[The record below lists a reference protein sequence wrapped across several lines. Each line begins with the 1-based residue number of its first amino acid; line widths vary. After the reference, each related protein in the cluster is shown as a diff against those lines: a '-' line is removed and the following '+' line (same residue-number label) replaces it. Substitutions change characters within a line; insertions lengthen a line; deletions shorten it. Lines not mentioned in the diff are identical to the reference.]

1 MAELNVTRDDDET
14 TPGAGM
20 APLGAARPV
29 VDSDHLLP
37 EHTHASSPG
46 VIAHTDDP
54 ELARMQ
60 IEQTRARMSDTIDQ
74 IEGALL
80 RKKEDLQEKMDVMA
94 PVRRKAR
101 ENPWPIIGGVFAAGL
116 LLGLLTGGDDDDDEE
131 KGPQPAVRRF
141 AADFDRERAHG
152 YHWEER
158 AHTWERRARRLMDL
172 ANRQEA
178 ELLALQ
184 GESVPVRKRRGR
196 LFGRGRGRVSQDMDW
211 GAQGY
216 VDTDTSIETDVDV
229 LDVRVQDLGY
239 AQPRREGYAEG
250 YVQPLREGYAEGYAQ
265 PRREGYDGM
274 PLHDADSHPPR
285 DEDLGGGYGGYG
297 RDPLPS
303 PI

>member
-1 MAELNVTRDDDET
+1 MADLNVTRRDDDT
-14 TPGAGM
+14 MPDATLMPGTAEGM
-20 APLGAARPV
+20 S

-46 VIAHTDDP
+46 VIAQVDDP

-60 IEQTRARMSDTIDQ
+60 IEQTRARMSDTIGQ

-80 RKKEDLQEKMDVMA
+80 RKKENIEEKLDVMA

-101 ENPWPIIGGVFAAGL
+101 ENPYPIIGGVFLAGL
-116 LLGLLTGGDDDDDEE
+116 ILGFLTGDSDDDEDE
-131 KGPQPAVRRF
+131 APPAVRRF

-158 AHTWERRARRLMDL
+158 ATTWERRARRLMDV

-178 ELLALQ
+178 ELLEMR
-184 GESVPVRKRRGR
+184 GESVPVPGRRRR
-196 LFGRGRGRVSQDMDW
+196 LFGRGRGRVQQNESW
-211 GAQGY
+211 GAEGY
-216 VDTDTSIETDVDV
+216 VDTDTSMDASVTVD
-229 LDVRVQDLGY
+229 RGY
-239 AQPRREGYAEG
+239 ARPRRD
-250 YVQPLREGYAEGYAQ
+250 
-265 PRREGYDGM
+265 GYDGM
-274 PLHDADSHPPR
+274 PLHDADSYPPR
-285 DEDLGGGYGGYG
+285 DEDGGYG

>member
-1 MAELNVTRDDDET
+1 MADLNVTRGDDET
-14 TPGAGM
+14 MPDASLMAG
-20 APLGAARPV
+20 GT

-37 EHTHASSPG
+37 EHTGAPQPG
-46 VIAHTDDP
+46 VIAQTDDP

-60 IEQTRARMSDTIDQ
+60 IEQTRARMSSTIDQ

-80 RKKEDLQEKMDVMA
+80 RKKKNLEEKLDVMA

-101 ENPWPIIGGVFAAGL
+101 ENPYPIIGGVFLAGL
-116 LLGLLTGGDDDDDEE
+116 VLGLLTGGSDDEDE
-131 KGPQPAVRRF
+131 ETGPRPAVRRF

-158 AHTWERRARRLMDL
+158 ASTWERRARRLMDL

-178 ELLALQ
+178 ELLELR
-184 GESVPVRKRRGR
+184 GESVPLKRGRRG
-196 LFGRGRGRVSQDMDW
+196 LFGRGRGRGREEQPFDEQPYGGRSFQERSY
-211 GAQGY
+211 GTGGY
-216 VDTDTSIETDVDV
+216 VDTDTAIDVDV
-229 LDVRVQDLGY
+229 DLNVDGPGY
-239 AQPRREGYAEG
+239 ARPHRD
-250 YVQPLREGYAEGYAQ
+250 
-265 PRREGYDGM
+265 GYDGM

-285 DEDLGGGYGGYG
+285 GEDLGGGYGGYG

>member
-1 MAELNVTRDDDET
+1 MAELNVTRGGDDTMPDASLT
-14 TPGAGM
+14 AGVP
-20 APLGAARPV
+20 AERTV

-37 EHTHASSPG
+37 ESTHAPQPG
-46 VIAHTDDP
+46 VIAETDDP

-80 RKKEDLQEKMDVMA
+80 RKKENIEEKLDVMA

-101 ENPWPIIGGVFAAGL
+101 ENPYPIIGGVFVAGL
-116 LLGLLTGGDDDDDEE
+116 ILGLLTGGDDDDEEE
-131 KGPQPAVRRF
+131 KGPKPAVRRF

-158 AHTWERRARRLMDL
+158 ATTWERRARRLMDL

-178 ELLALQ
+178 ELLELR
-184 GESVPVRKRRGR
+184 GESVPVKRGR
-196 LFGRGRGRVSQDMDW
+196 GRGLFGRGRGRNRGYEEQPFPEQSYEERSFAT
-211 GAQGY
+211 GGY
-216 VDTDTSIETDVDV
+216 VDTDTELEVDV
-229 LDVRVQDLGY
+229 EPRY
-239 AQPRREGYAEG
+239 ARPSRD
-250 YVQPLREGYAEGYAQ
+250 
-265 PRREGYDGM
+265 GYDGM
-274 PLHDADSHPPR
+274 PLHDADSYPPR
-285 DEDLGGGYGGYG
+285 DEDLDGGYG

>member
-1 MAELNVTRDDDET
+1 MAELNVTRGNDDTMPDASLT
-14 TPGAGM
+14 AGVP
-20 APLGAARPV
+20 AERV

-46 VIAHTDDP
+46 VIAETDDP

-80 RKKEDLQEKMDVMA
+80 RKKETIEEKLDVMA

-101 ENPWPIIGGVFAAGL
+101 ENPYPIIGGVFVAGL
-116 LLGLLTGGDDDDDEE
+116 ILGLLTGGDDDDEDE
-131 KGPQPAVRRF
+131 KGPKPAVRRF

-158 AHTWERRARRLMDL
+158 ATTWERRARRLMDL

-178 ELLALQ
+178 ELLELR
-184 GESVPVRKRRGR
+184 GESVPVKRGR
-196 LFGRGRGRVSQDMDW
+196 GRGLFGRGRRNRGYEEQTEQTYNERSY
-211 GAQGY
+211 GTGGY
-216 VDTDTSIETDVDV
+216 VDTDTELEVNVHAEDV
-229 LDVRVQDLGY
+229 GY
-239 AQPRREGYAEG
+239 ARPRSG
-250 YVQPLREGYAEGYAQ
+250 
-265 PRREGYDGM
+265 GYDGM
-274 PLHDADSHPPR
+274 PLHDADSYPPR
-285 DEDLGGGYGGYG
+285 DEDLGGGYGYG